1 MQIEIQNRKY
11 TEWIWR
17 EIGTNKIINNNN
29 LDPLKLKTKLF
40 NGDIVEENGDLRYS
54 KYHSTQT
61 QTQITG
67 TLLLSGKTYGRDK
80 NNHKRLLYICIPADK
95 ILPLFLIPYEEKNI
109 NFNKFVKVKII
120 FIHNVNFFI
129 F

>member
-54 KYHSTQT
+54 KYH
-61 QTQITG
+61 
-67 TLLLSGKTYGRDK
+67 
-80 NNHKRLLYICIPADK
+80 
-95 ILPLFLIPYEEKNI
+95 
-109 NFNKFVKVKII
+109 
-120 FIHNVNFFI
+120 
-129 F
+129 